1 MAFVG
6 EAAEEVQ
13 ERMVELR
20 GVCDGRR
27 PASDTECPSFVASV
41 AEAAVEVQDRM
52 VELRGICDG
61 RRPWTIHRD
70 WARMLCEPFLP
81 VRRML
86 CEQFLP
92 VRRRVVRWVVT
103 LFEVTL
109 PPTFI
114 KKYISNTTDGVLRLR
129 ARHHQ

>member
-1 MAFVG
+1 MAWALDTDCPSFVAFVG

-13 ERMVELR
+13 E
-20 GVCDGRR
+20 
-27 PASDTECPSFVASV
+27 
-41 AEAAVEVQDRM
+41 RM

-81 VRRML
+81 VRR
-86 CEQFLP
+86 
-92 VRRRVVRWVVT
+92 RVVRWVVT

-114 KKYISNTTDGVLRLR
+114 KKYISNTTVLRLSTPSSIN
-129 ARHHQ
+129 

>member
-81 VRRML
+81 VRR
-86 CEQFLP
+86 
-92 VRRRVVRWVVT
+92 RVVRWVVT